1 MGKFFVL
8 LALGFL
14 LAGCVSTPQQAAP
27 SPSPTADV
35 NELKA
40 QNGDT
45 VSVDYVGTLDD
56 GTVFDTSIK
65 AEAEKAGLPA
75 RPSYAPLEFTVGAGQ
90 MIKGFDAAVV
100 GMSVGETKTVKLEP
114 SEAYGEKSGDLLVE
128 LNKSQLQGA
137 EDIKV
142 GSKLQS
148 SNGAVATVVNVTNT
162 TITIDANHPLAGKA
176 LTFKIT
182 MREIKKK

>member
-27 SPSPTADV
+27 SPTADV
-35 NELKA
+35 TELKA

-56 GTVFDTSIK
+56 GTVFDTSVK

-75 RPSYAPLEFTVGAGQ
+75 RPSYEPLEFTVGAGQ
-90 MIKGFDAAVV
+90 MIKGFDSGVV
-100 GMSVGETKTVKLEP
+100 GMKAGETKTVKLKP
-114 SEAYGEKSGDLLVE
+114 SDAYGEKRADLILE
-128 LNKSQLQGA
+128 LNKSQLQGSG
-137 EDIKV
+137 DLRV

-148 SNGAVATVVNVTNT
+148 SNGAVATVINVTNST
-162 TITIDANHPLAGKA
+162 VTIDANHLLAGKT

>member
-75 RPSYAPLEFTVGAGQ
+75 RPSYAPLELRSAR
-90 MIKGFDAAVV
+90 A
-100 GMSVGETKTVKLEP
+100 
-114 SEAYGEKSGDLLVE
+114 
-128 LNKSQLQGA
+128 
-137 EDIKV
+137 
-142 GSKLQS
+142 
-148 SNGAVATVVNVTNT
+148 
-162 TITIDANHPLAGKA
+162 
-176 LTFKIT
+176 
-182 MREIKKK
+182 R